1 MASQRKAGALL
12 GYANILAKNLV
23 NLVYTPMLLSYVGQA
38 DYGVFQSSNSF
49 VFSLTLLSFGF
60 SEAYVRFYT
69 QTVAHGGERDI
80 RHLNG
85 MYLTL
90 YVAVTAAAVALGMGF
105 SANAGAVFSAGFT
118 EAQVSLAR
126 ELLAIMTLNVA
137 STLFHRRVQ
146 FLHHGARAA
155 RLPADRQLVTTLATP
170 LCAWALR
177 PPGMGPWRC
186 PSTARG
192 EPRPARPQ
200 RALRHRRAGHALRAQ
215 GCRLGRHARHRRLQC
230 LDLR

>member
-90 YVAVTAAAVALGMGF
+90 YVAVTAAAW
-105 SANAGAVFSAGFT
+105 
-118 EAQVSLAR
+118 
-126 ELLAIMTLNVA
+126 A
-137 STLFHRRVQ
+137 SPQT
-146 FLHHGARAA
+146 
-155 RLPADRQLVTTLATP
+155 
-170 LCAWALR
+170 
-177 PPGMGPWRC
+177 
-186 PSTARG
+186 
-192 EPRPARPQ
+192 PARCSRPGSP
-200 RALRHRRAGHALRAQ
+200 RRRSRSPGS
-215 GCRLGRHARHRRLQC
+215 CSPS
-230 LDLR
+230 